1 MDAIGRKQARCN
13 FLFET
18 KCKTIFD
25 IIVLLC
31 YNINIKTES
40 EDKKHEGD

>member
-1 MDAIGRKQARCN
+1 MDAIGRKQARYN

-25 IIVLLC
+25 IIVMLC
-31 YNINIKTES
+31 YYINIKTEG
-40 EDKKHEGD
+40 EENKNEVN